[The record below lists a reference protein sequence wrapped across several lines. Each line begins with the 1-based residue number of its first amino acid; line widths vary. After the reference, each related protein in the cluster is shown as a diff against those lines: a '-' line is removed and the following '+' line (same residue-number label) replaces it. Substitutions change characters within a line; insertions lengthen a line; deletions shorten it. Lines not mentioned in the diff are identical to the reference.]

1 MLQRFKRTAEKRYT
15 DQHVL
20 MKGKAMNDNIAYCG
34 VDCSV
39 CPDYLDK
46 SYPSCRLTEWTE
58 EDICMPVRCCR
69 EKGIEFCG
77 ACDSFPCKDM
87 AEFYE
92 ESDSH
97 RKALERMKAISQ
109 KL

>member
-1 MLQRFKRTAEKRYT
+1 
-15 DQHVL
+15 

-39 CPDYLDK
+39 CPDYLNK
-46 SYPSCRLTEWTE
+46 SCPSCRLTEWTE

-97 RKALERMKAISQ
+97 REAFARMKSMVR

>member
-1 MLQRFKRTAEKRYT
+1 MERKT
-15 DQHVL
+15 
-20 MKGKAMNDNIAYCG
+20 MNDNIAYCG

-46 SYPSCRLTEWTE
+46 SCPSCRLTEWTE
-58 EDICMPVRCCR
+58 EDLCMPVKCCR
-69 EKGIEFCG
+69 EKGIEACAF
-77 ACDSFPCKDM
+77 CDSFPCKDM

-97 RKALERMKAISQ
+97 REAYEKMRLLAMRGIV
-109 KL
+109 